1 MHSSHSNRKTL
12 FILVETNRDSV
23 NFSCSS
29 ISEVTELGFIE
40 SNSDLLNVKF
50 CLSQPHFYKAKG
62 YMKIQEYRSV
72 EGLQQSS
79 RIVLQAQSMLVGTK
93 HQTRGD
99 KLGGMQATL

>member
-1 MHSSHSNRKTL
+1 M
-12 FILVETNRDSV
+12 ETNRDSV

-62 YMKIQEYRSV
+62 YMKILRIQVCGGFTAE
-72 EGLQQSS
+72 LQDSS
-79 RIVLQAQSMLVGTK
+79 AGTEHASRNK
-93 HQTRGD
+93 
-99 KLGGMQATL
+99 ASN